1 MPAFRQVLTIDPWL
15 RSAWKRSSTL
25 HLPEQQGP
33 GEAGTPERGLL
44 LSLEPAWLIQNEPSP
59 HACLSQRPLLLML
72 IAFSWCPI
80 AGEKVTLQY
89 HWFFF
94 FPLSIIGNML
104 TQIKLKKKKESL
116 KLNRNKGDCY
126 HWSSRSSG

>member
-15 RSAWKRSSTL
+15 RPAWKRSSTL

-89 HWFFF
+89 HCFFF
-94 FPLSIIGNML
+94 FSPFNNREYAYPDKI
-104 TQIKLKKKKESL
+104 KKKKKSL